1 MGSENAQMTA
11 TEPPMPPDEADAS
24 GPSAGETA
32 GDTPAATESVATEST
47 AGGAAESTASGTA
60 SAGASGKGGNGNG
73 SVKTKKRRG
82 HMPRRISAWVLVV
95 LASILIPVSV
105 MSVWAIR
112 TVTNTDKYV
121 ETMAPL
127 ARNEV
132 IQQGLA
138 KRATDALFST
148 HIVQNK
154 VTSVLPK
161 AAKPLVAPITKE
173 VHSYVEAQAL
183 KVFQSPKFGMLWDL
197 LNRHS
202 HAAVINILTGK
213 QTPLQKKFAKGGA
226 IALNLSPAL
235 NTLITNL
242 DSHGVT
248 LFNPI
253 KAVSTKGLSFSVVSK
268 DQVSKFSGL
277 FNLVVKLKWFIP
289 IIALVLAILAVALA
303 LERRKTLL
311 RLAVGVALMSMVL
324 LGALSAGRGIFIGQ
338 AAGGGFNSQGAAAV
352 WDTVLR
358 FLKTDLRW
366 TLLIS
371 VLVAF
376 GAWVAGPARYAVWIR
391 RTTVTGARWV
401 ATQSKA
407 LSSGAMGAGRA
418 AGESSGVR
426 RSGAWI
432 LEHLSGLRIVGV
444 VIAGLFLVFG
454 GNLTGWTLL
463 IIVIVLAV
471 YLGLLQLVAAWA
483 RKVARPAE
491 AVSPGEKV
499 QETAGTN

>member
-1 MGSENAQMTA
+1 MTDP
-11 TEPPMPPDEADAS
+11 EPQVQPDDAGASAES
-24 GPSAGETA
+24 GGETA
-32 GDTPAATESVATEST
+32 GDTSGGTTESVVTESAA
-47 AGGAAESTASGTA
+47 AGATSGTPAGAASGATT
-60 SAGASGKGGNGNG
+60 GNG
-73 SVKTKKRRG
+73 SNGKGASKTKTRRG
-82 HMPRRISAWVLVV
+82 HLPRRISAWVLLV
-95 LASILIPVSV
+95 LAAILIPVSV

-127 ARNEV
+127 ARDPV

-154 VTSVLPK
+154 VTNALPK
-161 AAKPLVAPITKE
+161 AAKPLVAPITNE
-173 VHSYVEAQAL
+173 VHSYVEGLAL
-183 KVFQSPKFGMLWDL
+183 KVFESPKFATLWDG

-202 HAAVINILTGK
+202 HDAVINILTGK
-213 QTPLQKKFAKGGA
+213 QTPLQKRLATGGQ

-235 NTLITNL
+235 NNLISNL

-248 LFNPI
+248 IFNPVRS
-253 KAVSTKGLSFSVVSK
+253 ASKGLTFTVVSQQ
-268 DQVSKFSGL
+268 QVSKFSGL
-277 FNLVVKLKWFIP
+277 FNLVVKLKWIIP
-289 IIALVLAILAVALA
+289 VIALVLAILAVALA

-311 RLAVGVALMSMVL
+311 RLAIGVALMSMLL
-324 LGALSAGRGIFIGQ
+324 LGILSVGRGVFIGQ
-338 AAGGGFNSQGAAAV
+338 ATGGGFKSEGAAAV

-358 FLKTDLRW
+358 FLKSDLRW
-366 TLLIS
+366 TLLLA

-407 LSSGAMGAGRA
+407 LSSGAVGAGRVA
-418 AGESSGVR
+418 AESSRVR

-432 LEHLSGLRIVGV
+432 VEHLNGLRIAGV

-483 RKVARPAE
+483 HKVAPA
-491 AVSPGEKV
+491 ATAAAPDPKV
-499 QETAGTN
+499 KETAGTS